1 MKQIYNF
8 FKVKMCYRTYWKQWL
23 AFFFLFNVCIFIV
36 LFMSSCND
44 TPANTTQKMLDA
56 KEEEI
61 DEKIRIAK
69 ESKRI
74 QDSPDDDYQPQID
87 MSE

>member
-1 MKQIYNF
+1 
-8 FKVKMCYRTYWKQWL
+8 MCYRTYWKQWL
-23 AFFFLFNVCIFIV
+23 AFFALILILV
-36 LFMSSCND
+36 LFSEYN
-44 TPANTTQKMLDA
+44 ANETQKMLDA
-56 KEEEI
+56 KEKEI

>member
-1 MKQIYNF
+1 FRYMKQIYNF

-23 AFFFLFNVCIFIV
+23 AFFSLILILV
-36 LFMSSCND
+36 LFSEYN
-44 TPANTTQKMLDA
+44 ANETQKMLDA

-74 QDSPDDDYQPQID
+74 QNSQID
-87 MSE
+87 ISE

>member
-8 FKVKMCYRTYWKQWL
+8 FKIKMCYRTYWKQWL
-23 AFFFLFNVCIFIV
+23 AFFALILILV
-36 LFMSSCND
+36 LFSEYN
-44 TPANTTQKMLDA
+44 ANETQKMLDE
-56 KEEEI
+56 KEKEI

>member
-23 AFFFLFNVCIFIV
+23 AFFALILILV
-36 LFMSSCND
+36 LFSEYN
-44 TPANTTQKMLDA
+44 ANETQKMLDA

>member
-1 MKQIYNF
+1 MFSEYN
-8 FKVKMCYRTYWKQWL
+8 
-23 AFFFLFNVCIFIV
+23 
-36 LFMSSCND
+36 
-44 TPANTTQKMLDA
+44 ANETQKMLDT

-74 QDSPDDDYQPQID
+74 QDSQID
-87 MSE
+87 VGMIVAGIEL

>member
-23 AFFFLFNVCIFIV
+23 AFFFLILTLV
-36 LFMSSCND
+36 LFSEYN
-44 TPANTTQKMLDA
+44 ANETQKMLDT

-74 QDSPDDDYQPQID
+74 QDSQID
-87 MSE
+87 VSE

>member
-23 AFFFLFNVCIFIV
+23 AFFSLILILV
-36 LFMSSCND
+36 LFSEYN
-44 TPANTTQKMLDA
+44 ANETQKMLDA

>member
-1 MKQIYNF
+1 
-8 FKVKMCYRTYWKQWL
+8 MCYRTYWKQWL
-23 AFFFLFNVCIFIV
+23 AFFSLILILV
-36 LFMSSCND
+36 LFSEYN
-44 TPANTTQKMLDA
+44 ANETQKMLDA

>member
-1 MKQIYNF
+1 MKKII
-8 FKVKMCYRTYWKQWL
+8 L
-23 AFFFLFNVCIFIV
+23 LLFITILIIV
-36 LFMSSCND
+36 LFSEYN
-44 TPANTTQKMLDA
+44 ANETQKMLDA

-61 DEKIRIAK
+61 DEKIKIAK

-74 QDSPDDDYQPQID
+74 QDSQID

>member
-8 FKVKMCYRTYWKQWL
+8 FKIKMCYRTYWKQWL
-23 AFFFLFNVCIFIV
+23 AFFALILILV
-36 LFMSSCND
+36 LFSEYN
-44 TPANTTQKMLDA
+44 ANGTQKMLDA

>member
-1 MKQIYNF
+1 
-8 FKVKMCYRTYWKQWL
+8 MCYRTYWKQWL
-23 AFFFLFNVCIFIV
+23 AFFALILILV
-36 LFMSSCND
+36 LFSEYN
-44 TPANTTQKMLDA
+44 ANGTQKMLDA

>member
-1 MKQIYNF
+1 
-8 FKVKMCYRTYWKQWL
+8 MCYRTYWKQWL
-23 AFFFLFNVCIFIV
+23 AFFSLILILV
-36 LFMSSCND
+36 LFSEYN
-44 TPANTTQKMLDA
+44 ANETQKMLDA

-74 QDSPDDDYQPQID
+74 QDSQID

>member
-23 AFFFLFNVCIFIV
+23 AFFSLILILV
-36 LFMSSCND
+36 LFSEYN
-44 TPANTTQKMLDA
+44 ANETQKMLDA

-74 QDSPDDDYQPQID
+74 QDSQID

>member
-8 FKVKMCYRTYWKQWL
+8 FKIKMCYRTYWKQWL
-23 AFFFLFNVCIFIV
+23 AFFALILILV
-36 LFMSSCND
+36 LFSEYN
-44 TPANTTQKMLDA
+44 ANETQKMLDA

>member
-23 AFFFLFNVCIFIV
+23 AFFSLILILV
-36 LFMSSCND
+36 LFSEYN
-44 TPANTTQKMLDA
+44 ANETQKMLDA

-74 QDSPDDDYQPQID
+74 QNSQID
-87 MSE
+87 ISE

>member
-1 MKQIYNF
+1 
-8 FKVKMCYRTYWKQWL
+8 MCYRTYWKQWL
-23 AFFFLFNVCIFIV
+23 AFFALILILV
-36 LFMSSCND
+36 LFSEYN
-44 TPANTTQKMLDA
+44 ANETQKMLDE
-56 KEEEI
+56 KEKEI

>member
-23 AFFFLFNVCIFIV
+23 AFFSLVLTLV
-36 LFMSSCND
+36 LFSEYN
-44 TPANTTQKMLDA
+44 ANETQKMLDT

-74 QDSPDDDYQPQID
+74 QDSQID

>member
-8 FKVKMCYRTYWKQWL
+8 FKIKMCYRTYWKQWL
-23 AFFFLFNVCIFIV
+23 AFFALILILV
-36 LFMSSCND
+36 LFSEYN
-44 TPANTTQKMLDA
+44 ANETQKMLDE
-56 KEEEI
+56 KEKEI

-74 QDSPDDDYQPQID
+74 QDSPDDDYQT
-87 MSE
+87 SN

>member
-23 AFFFLFNVCIFIV
+23 AFFSLILILV
-36 LFMSSCND
+36 LFSEYN
-44 TPANTTQKMLDA
+44 ANETQKMLDT

-69 ESKRI
+69 ESKTI
-74 QDSPDDDYQPQID
+74 QDTQID
-87 MSE
+87 VSE

>member
-23 AFFFLFNVCIFIV
+23 AFFSLVLTLV
-36 LFMSSCND
+36 LFSEYN
-44 TPANTTQKMLDA
+44 ANETQKMLDT

-69 ESKRI
+69 ESKMI
-74 QDSPDDDYQPQID
+74 QDSQID
-87 MSE
+87 VSE